1 MIFCFVP
8 EIFKVSYYANSCY
21 WSWARRQIFLCLER
35 HTNEA
40 KVSIQCRIDPFASFA
55 CQTADI
61 CDKSYLATDDVTGC
75 ASTVVWHKIENIS
88 TNNAAML
95 LKLGRDVAPCKIYL
109 MVHILMLLWQHARFQ
124 DFPLSSKSNIN
135 TCSCMGQNIQLKMFK
150 RRLYEGGT
158 GIRLTCR

>member
-1 MIFCFVP
+1 
-8 EIFKVSYYANSCY
+8 
-21 WSWARRQIFLCLER
+21 
-35 HTNEA
+35 
-40 KVSIQCRIDPFASFA
+40 
-55 CQTADI
+55 
-61 CDKSYLATDDVTGC
+61 
-75 ASTVVWHKIENIS
+75 
-88 TNNAAML
+88 ML

-158 GIRLTCR
+158 GMLLKQDQKFCLVESQMVIFNFEETGTEETGRQEPSMLP